1 MGKPTRSKKTHREVY
16 LCIMYRPYG
25 MFPTY
30 VSPLCLA
37 CSHNVLHVM
46 GGTHLSTQEF
56 SHHLAAMTLGKLGG
70 VFRLTT
76 RSSAWQ
82 TTRSFTPSAHFG
94 IPIYQH
100 PIWEASSSTSAR
112 SLTFDFGC
120 KKYMFHFFVLGS
132 FISERQIHASFEQV
146 DPSLR
151 SKRLRRSLKK

>member
-1 MGKPTRSKKTHREVY
+1 
-16 LCIMYRPYG
+16 MYRPYG

-37 CSHNVLHVM
+37 CNHNFLQAM

-76 RSSAWQ
+76 RSSACDELWD
-82 TTRSFTPSAHFG
+82 TNLL
-94 IPIYQH
+94 
-100 PIWEASSSTSAR
+100 TSNLG
-112 SLTFDFGC
+112 SVIFNICQETFDFGW
-120 KKYMFHFFVLGS
+120 KKYLFHFFVLGS
-132 FISERQIHASFEQV
+132 FISELLIHASFEKV

>member
-1 MGKPTRSKKTHREVY
+1 
-16 LCIMYRPYG
+16 

-37 CSHNVLHVM
+37 WNHNFLHVM

-56 SHHLAAMTLGKLGG
+56 SHHLAAMTLGKVGG

-94 IPIYQH
+94 IPIYQY
-100 PIWEASSSTSAR
+100 PIWETSSSTSAR
-112 SLTFDFGC
+112 RPLTLDGRNIC
-120 KKYMFHFFVLGS
+120 
-132 FISERQIHASFEQV
+132 FIFLCWGASFLSVKFMLTLKEV